1 MPVPSF
7 WKKGPSCGE
16 EEGIALCCVSKG
28 ASELPRCC
36 CLLQIPV
43 PPVLLWCPQFTLS
56 PSLHTTAE
64 LVFWDLPRAGVPD
77 FWCPVRDIL
86 AQKGAALPLFSIV
99 DPQIQKPASKF
110 YCPLQVRVGLC
121 SCQTMCR
128 CERDHPHSKLCP
140 LQV

>member
-1 MPVPSF
+1 M
-7 WKKGPSCGE
+7 
-16 EEGIALCCVSKG
+16 SKG

-77 FWCPVRDIL
+77 FWCPVRGIL
-86 AQKGAALPLFSIV
+86 AQKGAALPLFLLWILRYRNLPLNFIVLSKSGWVCAVVRQCADVNVATLTLNFALYKRELKILTVFSNFSISV
-99 DPQIQKPASKF
+99 VHKGRG
-110 YCPLQVRVGLC
+110 V
-121 SCQTMCR
+121 
-128 CERDHPHSKLCP
+128 
-140 LQV
+140 